1 MGDAMRIATLFLA
14 CAALGA
20 AAEPLAQRIAHTD
33 PSRYRVAKSV
43 HKGAGELHY
52 SGLFDAQT
60 FRTNLIFLHR
70 GVLPPGG
77 GIGHH
82 FHNHMEEMFVILD
95 HEAQFTIDG
104 RTSTLQGPA
113 GAPCRMGR
121 SHAIYNPTDKP
132 VQWMN
137 IAVGSIKGKYDAFD
151 LDDDRV
157 GAPLDPKPVFITM
170 KLDKKLLRP
179 VERMHGGTG
188 TVRYRRALPPEVFF
202 TNWSYV
208 DHLVI
213 PAGASLGPHRHE
225 GVEEFFYVMD
235 GEATARLGSETAPL
249 KKWDALPVF
258 LNEAHAVENRSGADV
273 ELMVVGVART
283 KWALDTV
290 EVKP

>member
-1 MGDAMRIATLFLA
+1 MRTSILLFALA
-14 CAALGA
+14 GLCCGA
-20 AAEPLAQRIAHTD
+20 ETLAQRIARND
-33 PSRYRVAKSV
+33 PSKYRAAKRV
-43 HKGAGELHY
+43 HAGAGELHF
-52 SGLFDAQT
+52 SGMFDAQT

-70 GVLPPGG
+70 GVIPPGG

-95 HEAQFTIDG
+95 NEAQFTVDG

-113 GAPCRMGR
+113 GAPCRMGH
-121 SHAIYNPTDKP
+121 SHAIYNPSNKP

-151 LDDDRV
+151 LGDDRV
-157 GAPLDPKPVFITM
+157 DAQQDKTPVFITM
-170 KLDKKLLRP
+170 RLDKKLLRP
-179 VERMHGGTG
+179 VDRMHGGTG
-188 TVRYRRALPPEVFF
+188 TVRYRRALPPEVFY

-208 DHLVI
+208 DHVVI
-213 PAGASLGPHRHE
+213 PAGASLGMHRHE

-235 GEATARLGSETAPL
+235 GEATAKLGSESAPL
-249 KKWDALPVF
+249 RKWDALPVF
-258 LNEAHAVENRSGADV
+258 LNEAHAIENRSTADV
-273 ELMVVGVART
+273 ELMIVGVART